1 MYKKTAL
8 LNAAKKRGADVIVA
22 ATIEVETTDSGNLKI
37 TVMGFLARYT
47 NFRMATEKEAWMV
60 GMHQVINQ
68 GNVSPVLLKEN
79 E

>member
-1 MYKKTAL
+1 
-8 LNAAKKRGADVIVA
+8 
-22 ATIEVETTDSGNLKI
+22 
-37 TVMGFLARYT
+37 MGFPARYT
-47 NFRMATEKEAWMV
+47 NFRKATEKDAWMV